1 MMIKYA
7 QLAPAYDEYP
17 VTGVNARWQ
26 PGQLSDVT
34 GARLAALL
42 ATGLF
47 ADVELGTQEVPIT
60 ASPSAQGVEIIGE
73 VAFPKD
79 FPWPQSKFPIQL
91 WRTGRRVVTDFVAE
105 NQVNP
110 ACYTGPCYH
119 VDGLYGLDTNT
130 GLGSYVGDYGQAFK
144 TIKKAQDT
152 LNAGGV
158 AGRIKVKIRKGVVFN
173 RVAGAAP
180 WPIPTVPTLAE
191 GDGPGR
197 AKVRMSDS
205 LAWTL
210 DTGTTYWA
218 TRATVSRVF
227 DVLYEDDGYSNYVEL
242 KKVADETVV
251 RTTPGSWAQGAG
263 ANAGKVYI
271 SRLDAAAVTDSNT
284 AVMLVTNVLKLDD
297 TTPSGCG
304 FFNFEFE
311 GGYPVDVVGTSA
323 AAVDKKFVFKNC
335 GARYSH
341 LAFNNW
347 RLRDCPGLIALI
359 DCEGFYAGADSFNVH
374 WSLGGVSPMYVFFFN
389 CRSRYNGLL
398 GNQSNNSETGHETC
412 VVLSVLG
419 DYGSSFGGEVAYIN
433 DSQIFLVEPTVIDSR
448 GDVVLGGGFDPV
460 CIQALDN
467 AKVWIDGGVVGCKV
481 YSMRARQNAV
491 IRYRGTRSVGGS
503 MTVAENGIIETY

>member
-1 MMIKYA
+1 MSMVKIKDMLRRA
-7 QLAPAYDEYP
+7 GLKTGATP
-17 VTGVNARWQ
+17 VTVIPSGDGGNV
-26 PGQLSDVT
+26 LI
-34 GARLAALL
+34 
-42 ATGLF
+42 
-47 ADVELGTQEVPIT
+47 EPIT
-60 ASPSAQGVEIIGE
+60 
-73 VAFPKD
+73 FPAG
-79 FPWPQSKFPIQL
+79 FAWPHDKFPIQL
-91 WRTGRRVVTDFVAE
+91 FRTGRNVSSSLVPQL
-105 NQVNP
+105 QVNP

-130 GLGSYVGDYGQAFK
+130 GLGSYVGDYSQAFK

-158 AGRIKVKIRKGVVFN
+158 PGRIKVKIRKGVVFN

-210 DTGTTYWA
+210 QSGTMYWA
-218 TRATVSRVF
+218 TRANVSRVF
-227 DVLYEDDGYSNYVEL
+227 DTLNEDDEFGNYVEL

-251 RTTPGSWAQGAG
+251 ATTPGSWAQGAG
-263 ANAGKVYI
+263 ANSGKVYVN
-271 SRLDAAAVTDSNT
+271 RLDGAAVTDSNT

-323 AAVDKKFVFKNC
+323 AAADKRFVFKNC

-347 RLRDCPGLIALI
+347 RLRDCPGLISLI
-359 DCEGFYAGADSFNVH
+359 ECDGFYGGADSFNVH
-374 WSLGGVSPMYVFFFN
+374 WSLGGQSKLYVYYYK

-398 GNQSNNSETGHETC
+398 GNLSNNSETGHETC
-412 VVLSVLG
+412 VVLSVMPDL
-419 DYGSSFGGEVAYIN
+419 GSSFGGEVAYIN
-433 DSQIFLVEPTVIDSR
+433 DSQLFIVEPTVLDSR
-448 GDVVLGGGFDPV
+448 GDVVFGGGFDPV
-460 CIQALDN
+460 TIQALDN
-467 AKVWIDGGVVGCKV
+467 AQVWLDGGIVGCKV
-481 YSMRARQNAV
+481 YALRARQNAV
-491 IRYRGTRSVGGS
+491 IRYRGTRIVGGS
-503 MTVAENGIIETY
+503 LSAAENGRIEMY